1 MTLRKHAHVN
11 KNCYHQ
17 TWTATRPIGTIS
29 VQTNLNGTDDTTI
42 QRSRG
47 FAKVK
52 LGVNSGYPRHIGVV
66 EDSVVLIY
74 FATNLKAIDDI
85 NILRSGCIVEIVR

>member
-1 MTLRKHAHVN
+1 MSFRNSSVQLILAAKVLMKTKVETNLFDADKIITVRLRDLEKTYAHVN

-17 TWTATRPIGTIS
+17 TWTATSPIGTIS

-52 LGVNSGYPRHIGVV
+52 
-66 EDSVVLIY
+66 
-74 FATNLKAIDDI
+74 TW
-85 NILRSGCIVEIVR
+85 CQ